1 MKSYDTHPQIIRD
14 EIGFLE
20 FKLARTIR
28 NMIKKLKDDN
38 KETDMELHNSS
49 VEMFRSKYPDIY
61 IEVDHFNKCVNFKK
75 NIPGLTEQ
83 EKLRVKVGFDLQ
95 IEQVGSNNGTFV
107 MDCLN
112 VAKTYM
118 TENTSPSKTL
128 LYD

>member
-1 MKSYDTHPQIIRD
+1 MS
-14 EIGFLE
+14 
-20 FKLARTIR
+20 
-28 NMIKKLKDDN
+28 
-38 KETDMELHNSS
+38 
-49 VEMFRSKYPDIY
+49 
-61 IEVDHFNKCVNFKK
+61 EVDHFNKCVNFKK